1 MRLPMPFDN
10 PRTYPGHSGV
20 DFPQNRG
27 TPIRASGPG
36 RVLRLPKTDAGGYW
50 TTILYDN
57 GVTVGYA
64 HQDNPVTVVKVGERV
79 REGTVIGYVGSLG
92 RRSTGPHLHMER
104 IGHGTYAS
112 MMAVLDASRVV
123 GAGAPASTH
132 TNPKPV
138 PIRMQEEDDTV
149 YSVKINKNIYGLA
162 REFITHYGDAR
173 QATITRQITSA
184 TDELHDLGDGDHT
197 TEAGKNWAS
206 LLDGLG
212 IPRGVL
218 DAQGRVLNPQSGK
231 HEANGTWSRSREIL
245 ARIGAPVG

>member
-1 MRLPMPFDN
+1 MRFPMPFDN

-36 RVLRLPKTDAGGYW
+36 RVLRLPKTDAGGHW

-104 IGHGTYAS
+104 IGHGTYAA
-112 MMAVLDASRVV
+112 MMAILDTSRVV
-123 GAGAPASTH
+123 GTPAPAST
-132 TNPKPV
+132 PKTV
-138 PIRMQEEDDTV
+138 PASPEEDEEDM
-149 YSVKINKNIYGLA
+149 YIANVKNGNFYMVIGKQAHALGAASGA
-162 REFITHYGDAR
+162 RE
-173 QATITRQITSA
+173 S
-184 TDELHDLGDGDHT
+184 
-197 TEAGKNWAS
+197 
-206 LLDGLG
+206 G
-212 IPRGVL
+212 IPIINYVDDWAVKQLKAGGVT
-218 DAQGRVLNPQSGK
+218 G
-231 HEANGTWSRSREIL
+231 
-245 ARIGAPVG
+245 IGNH

>member
-112 MMAVLDASRVV
+112 MMAVLDTSRVV
-123 GAGAPASTH
+123 GTPAPASTPQ
-132 TNPKPV
+132 TV
-138 PIRMQEEDDTV
+138 PASPEEDEEDM
-149 YSVKINKNIYGLA
+149 YIANVKNGNFYLVIGKQAHALGAASGA
-162 REFITHYGDAR
+162 RE
-173 QATITRQITSA
+173 S
-184 TDELHDLGDGDHT
+184 
-197 TEAGKNWAS
+197 
-206 LLDGLG
+206 G
-212 IPRGVL
+212 IPIINYVDDWAVKQLKAGGVT
-218 DAQGRVLNPQSGK
+218 G
-231 HEANGTWSRSREIL
+231 
-245 ARIGAPVG
+245 IGNH